1 MKLVTVLLTSALV
14 VGGLGAGV
22 YSMAEGQSPTIKTNT
37 AVQEVI
43 AEQTVSAEKAKET
56 ALDVTKSVQV
66 TSVHLDDDDD
76 DDDDTEL
83 QNVSLKISL
92 EEAKKI
98 ALSAGKWDSHRN
110 KIRR

>member
-1 MKLVTVLLTSALV
+1 MMKLVTVLLTSALV

-76 DDDDTEL
+76 DDTEL
-83 QNVSLKISL
+83 QNVSKNFSRGSKENSIST
-92 EEAKKI
+92 
-98 ALSAGKWDSHRN
+98 GKWDSHRN